1 MKNSNN
7 NLNSLS
13 KPNDSTLPDLLEKN
27 PEDLKK
33 NPKDFELNNNLNAVE
48 PMPKAQQ
55 DDHQTSK
62 DPTIFG
68 DWQINC
74 RTIDF

>member
-27 PEDLKK
+27 PE
-33 NPKDFELNNNLNAVE
+33 DFELNNNLNAVE

>member
-1 MKNSNN
+1 MKNSHN

-13 KPNDSTLPDLLEKN
+13 KLNDSTLQNLLEKN
-27 PEDLKK
+27 PE
-33 NPKDFELNNNLNAVE
+33 DFELNNNLNAVE
-48 PMPKAQQ
+48 PIDNPNQ
-55 DDHQTSK
+55 DDPQLKDEPHLKK